1 MESLIFSH
9 FSVKYLNATTN
20 IAVLRVPRDHYRWV
34 WSAISTMT
42 TLQSTPCAINVVH
55 IGGMIG
61 HVTVT

>member
-9 FSVKYLNATTN
+9 FSVKYLNAITN

-42 TLQSTPCAINVVH
+42 TLQSTSRAINVVH

-61 HVTVT
+61 CVTVT